1 MGTCAVIGENAT
13 HPRTSGGSHLLNGRC
28 SPCTDILNY
37 EQQKLLIPVRN
48 GEQFQIP
55 PETLR
60 EVNSGSQA
68 FPLPNED
75 WQGIERRASF
85 GFAC

>member
-1 MGTCAVIGENAT
+1 MGGVRRARIYSIVN
-13 HPRTSGGSHLLNGRC
+13 NK
-28 SPCTDILNY
+28 
-37 EQQKLLIPVRN
+37 KLLIPVRN

-68 FPLPNED
+68 LPLPNED